1 MKKIFF
7 YIDRT
12 NKQIRF
18 IHYPID
24 RKGNMIGETEQHS
37 SISFDDVLT
46 MTEEMNRSF
55 FSDLRTICGRLQYY
69 LDFGKQKYPACEK
82 EMTEYRSK
90 YENNFLAL
98 ILINILETEY
108 WAQSDRLLSWDPVII
123 VTAIFNINI
132 KRAKKVLAKKV
143 QELKAAVDRLAL
155 YIERDFKC
163 EIEQT
168 MTAKSEIIATVE
180 DGDDRVYMG
189 LNNSFE
195 PLVYFVSRKIQ
206 SSNINLYRCV
216 NCGRKYFHTS
226 DRIYC
231 GREECQHVKLL
242 EYNRNLRE
250 TRKQDV
256 YRNLIDSYN
265 AYVRQLKRKLTLM
278 RIEESDMQQFEKEQE
293 QCAAVIREAVSN
305 YREQQKPI
313 DDELNELVQEN
324 RQQMKE
330 VADRITEK
338 YFG

>member
-24 RKGNMIGETEQHS
+24 RKGNMIGETEQYS
-37 SISFDDVLT
+37 SISFDDVLA

-55 FSDLRTICGRLQYY
+55 FSDLQTICERLQYY

-82 EMTEYRSK
+82 ELAEYRSK
-90 YENNFLAL
+90 YESNFLAL

-108 WAQSDRLLSWDPVII
+108 WAQRDRLLSWDPAII
-123 VTAIFNINI
+123 VTAIFNTNI
-132 KRAKKVLAKKV
+132 KRAKKALTKKV
-143 QELKAAVDRLAL
+143 QELKVAVDKLAL
-155 YIERDFKC
+155 YIEKDFEC
-163 EIEQT
+163 YIEQT
-168 MTAKSEIIATVE
+168 MTAKTEIIATFE
-180 DGDDRVYMG
+180 YGEERVYMG
-189 LNNSFE
+189 LNDSFE
-195 PLVYFVSRKIQ
+195 PLVYFFSQKIQ
-206 SSNINLYRCV
+206 NSNINLYRCV

-226 DRIYC
+226 DRVYC

-278 RIEESDMQQFEKEQE
+278 RIEESDMQLFEAEQE
-293 QCAAVIREAVSN
+293 QCAAVIRQAVTE

-313 DDELNELVQEN
+313 DDELNALIQEN
-324 RQQMKE
+324 RQRMKKIT
-330 VADRITEK
+330 DRITEK

>member
-7 YIDRT
+7 YIDRS
-12 NKQIRF
+12 NKLIRF

-24 RKGNMIGETEQHS
+24 RNGCMIGESEQQS
-37 SISFDDVLT
+37 SIKFDDVLT
-46 MTEEMNRSF
+46 MTEDMNRSF
-55 FSDLRTICGRLQYY
+55 FSDLRTICERLQYY

-82 EMTEYRSK
+82 EMAEYRSK

-108 WAQSDRLLSWDPVII
+108 WTQRDRLLSWDPVII

-132 KRAKKVLAKKV
+132 KRAKKVLTKKV

-155 YIERDFKC
+155 YIEQDFKC

-168 MTAKSEIIATVE
+168 MTAKSEIRATVE
-180 DGDDRVYMG
+180 DDEDRVYMG
-189 LNNSFE
+189 LNDSFE
-195 PLVYFVSRKIQ
+195 PFAYFFSRKIQ
-206 SSNINLYRCV
+206 NSNIKLYRCI

-226 DRIYC
+226 DRVYC

-250 TRKQDV
+250 TRKQDI
-256 YRNLIDSYN
+256 YRNQIDSYN

-278 RIEESDMQQFEKEQE
+278 RIEKSDMQLFEAEQE
-293 QCAAVIREAVSN
+293 QCAVVIRETVTE

-313 DDELNELVQEN
+313 DDELNAIVQEN
-324 RQQMKE
+324 RQKMKA
-330 VADRITEK
+330 VTDRITEK

>member
-24 RKGNMIGETEQHS
+24 RKGDMIGESEQRS

-55 FSDLRTICGRLQYY
+55 FSDLRLICERLQYY
-69 LDFGKQKYPACEK
+69 LDFGKQKFPSCEK
-82 EMTEYRSK
+82 EMAEYRSK
-90 YENNFLAL
+90 YGNNFLAL

-108 WAQSDRLLSWDPVII
+108 WAQRDRLLSWDPVII
-123 VTAIFNINI
+123 VTAIFNTNI
-132 KRAKKVLAKKV
+132 KRAKKALTNKVKALKK
-143 QELKAAVDRLAL
+143 AVDRLAL
-155 YIERDFKC
+155 YIEKDFEC

-180 DGDDRVYMG
+180 GGDDRVYMG

-195 PLVYFVSRKIQ
+195 PFVYFFSRKIQ
-206 SSNINLYRCV
+206 SSNIKLYRCV

-231 GREECQHVKLL
+231 SREKCQHVKLL

-278 RIEESDMQQFEKEQE
+278 RIEESDMQQFETEQE
-293 QCAAVIREAVSN
+293 KCAAVIREAVSE
-305 YREQQKPI
+305 YRDQQKPI
-313 DDELNELVQEN
+313 DDELNALVQEN
-324 RQQMKE
+324 RQKMKE
-330 VADRITEK
+330 VTDRITKK
-338 YFG
+338 YFE